1 MLVAACGIFHCDVLV
16 PEGRGS
22 VVVACRLSCSAE
34 CRVLVPW
41 PGIELEFTAR
51 QVGFL
56 TTGPWGK
63 SLQLLKVLILSR
75 VLTTYFLRGLLSPV
89 ALQKICNYL
98 NHLILKE
105 PGTQLLQ
112 TDVVLKNLLDP
123 VIYHPEHC
131 PFGLMKFIL
140 STAECPGWKR
150 THVIRIRAVC
160 LLGFFE
166 RSLFKG

>member
-98 NHLILKE
+98 KDFSVWPLCSSLWKLISDAKTSQAFRFSSTMPFYLIFHSK
-105 PGTQLLQ
+105 TLLFESFSE
-112 TDVVLKNLLDP
+112 
-123 VIYHPEHC
+123 I
-131 PFGLMKFIL
+131 FGEVTPAM
-140 STAECPGWKR
+140 
-150 THVIRIRAVC
+150 
-160 LLGFFE
+160 
-166 RSLFKG
+166 